1 MLKMTRI
8 LIAALIV
15 LPLAAFADERPNF
28 VFIIADDQSWP
39 HMSAYGDEVVQTP
52 AFDRIADEGVLF
64 THSYTATP
72 SCTGSR
78 SAVLS
83 GQDIWR
89 LREAGLLHGSI
100 PPDIPLMPLLLEDA
114 GYFVGW
120 TGKGWN
126 PGSWDYLGLKRYPI
140 GREFNEIND
149 RMKIAVGISPVDY
162 SANFDAFLEARPG
175 QQPFF
180 FWLGT
185 REPHRKYQEGVGQSD
200 AGLKTDKVRVP
211 AYWPDTELVRSDI
224 LDYYYEVMWLDTHI
238 QSVLASL
245 ENAGELDNTIIV
257 VTSDN
262 GMPFPRGKTTLYE
275 AGTRMPLAIRWGKGL
290 SQPGRV
296 VDDFVLHTD
305 FAPTFLEAA
314 GVDVPG
320 EMTGRSLLP
329 VLQNPVNGI
338 SEGSRGFA
346 VTATERHTYTRPDG
360 ATYPIRAIRTREFL
374 YLRNYYPDRWPT
386 GGDFIGSNKFTHGDI
401 DTGPT
406 KRFMM
411 EPVNMEKYPREYQLS
426 FGKRPA
432 EELYQ
437 IADDPDQVKNLA
449 DDPEFAQIKKELAET
464 LNQHLSE
471 TGDPRLH
478 GEEPWPDYLYHQ
490 YGAFGLNFNKA
501 LPEDERRRGRL
512 RPGTGK

>member
-1 MLKMTRI
+1 MKKLLTFLVCLPI
-8 LIAALIV
+8 VATVFAA
-15 LPLAAFADERPNF
+15 DRPNF

-39 HMSAYGDEVVQTP
+39 HMSAYGDEAIDTP

-78 SAVLS
+78 SAILS

-89 LREAGLLHGSI
+89 LREAGILHGSI
-100 PPDIPLMPLLLEDA
+100 PPDIPLMPLILEDA

-126 PGSWDYLGLKRYPI
+126 PGSWDYLGLERYPI
-140 GREFNEIND
+140 GREFNDIND
-149 RMKIAVGISPVDY
+149 RMKIADGISSVDY
-162 SANFDAFLEARPG
+162 SANFDAFLAARPEG
-175 QQPFF
+175 QPFF

-185 REPHRKYQEGVGQSD
+185 REPHRKYQEGVGQKE
-200 AGLKTDKVRVP
+200 AGLDPAKVRVP
-211 AYWPDTELVRSDI
+211 VYWPDTPTVRSDI
-224 LDYYYEVMWLDTHI
+224 LDYYYEVLWLDTHI

-245 ENAGELDNTIIV
+245 EAGGELDNTIIV

-275 AGTRMPLAIRWGKGL
+275 AGTRMPLAIRWGKGVK
-290 SQPGRV
+290 QPGRV

-314 GVDVPG
+314 GVEVPD
-320 EMTGRSLLP
+320 EVTGRSLLP
-329 VLQNPVNGI
+329 LLQTDASGI
-338 SEGSRGFA
+338 SEGSREYV
-346 VTATERHTYTRPDG
+346 VTAIERHTYTRPDG
-360 ATYPIRAIRTREFL
+360 ATYPVRAIRTRDYL

-386 GGDFIGSNKFTHGDI
+386 GGPFLGTNKFTHGDI
-401 DTGPT
+401 DAGAT
-406 KRFMM
+406 KRFMLM
-411 EPVNMEKYPREYQLS
+411 PENREKYAQEYDLS

-432 EELYQ
+432 EELYR
-437 IADDPDQVKNLA
+437 IADDPDQVHNLA
-449 DDPEFAQIKKELAET
+449 DDPEYAVVKKQLADM
-464 LNQHLSE
+464 LNTHLAE
-471 TGDPRLH
+471 TGDPRLQ
-478 GEEPWPDYLYHQ
+478 GEEPWQDYLYHQ
-490 YGAFGLNFNKA
+490 YSSFGLNFNET

-512 RPGTGK
+512 RPGTPE